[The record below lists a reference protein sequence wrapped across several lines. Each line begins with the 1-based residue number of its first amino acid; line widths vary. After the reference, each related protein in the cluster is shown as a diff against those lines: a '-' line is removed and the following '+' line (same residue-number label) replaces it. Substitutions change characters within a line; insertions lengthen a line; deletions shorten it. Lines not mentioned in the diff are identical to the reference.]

1 MDLGAESGEIR
12 IPLLRQDPILNGLRC
27 GGGELVAGVGH
38 RHEGSWGGELA
49 RENLNG
55 STAGDVANNPKHL
68 GCEHS

>member
-1 MDLGAESGEIR
+1 
-12 IPLLRQDPILNGLRC
+12 
-27 GGGELVAGVGH
+27 
-38 RHEGSWGGELA
+38 LA